1 MPTIFSLYLRSFNT
15 INALQMICES
25 RYLQLPSGNLSKITE
40 LAVKFAFIEFQIP
53 IYIDS

>member
-1 MPTIFSLYLRSFNT
+1 
-15 INALQMICES
+15 MICES

-40 LAVKFAFIEFQIP
+40 LPVKFAFIEFQIP